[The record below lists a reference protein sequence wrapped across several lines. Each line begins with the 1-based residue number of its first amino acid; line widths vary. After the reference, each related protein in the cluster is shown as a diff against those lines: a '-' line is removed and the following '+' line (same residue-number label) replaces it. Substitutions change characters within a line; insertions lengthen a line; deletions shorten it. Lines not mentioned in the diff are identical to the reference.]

1 MRITTIVLSFTFLL
15 CAAFSVA
22 AQDKGA
28 NAASRCV
35 VEISDM
41 ACSSC
46 AATVKKALL
55 KIDGVKSAEVSQP
68 SGTADITYD
77 SSKTNPD
84 ALAKAITK
92 KTGFPAKPRSQG

>member
-1 MRITTIVLSFTFLL
+1 MNALAMFMSVALI
-15 CAAFSVA
+15 AFSAVMT
-22 AQDKGA
+22 AQEKTAGTIK
-28 NAASRCV
+28 SCV

-46 AATVKKALL
+46 AATVQKALV

-68 SGTADITYD
+68 KGVASITYD
-77 SSKTNPD
+77 ETKTDPQ

-92 KTGFPAKPRSQG
+92 KTGFPAKPRAEK

>member
-1 MRITTIVLSFTFLL
+1 MNGLAILM
-15 CAAFSVA
+15 SVA
-22 AQDKGA
+22 LIAVSAIVTAQDKTTGTIK
-28 NAASRCV
+28 SCV

-46 AATVKKALL
+46 AKTIQKALV

-68 SGTADITYD
+68 TGLASITYD
-77 SSKTNPD
+77 ESKTDPQ

-92 KTGFPAKPRSQG
+92 KTGFPAKPRAEK